1 MMSPSLTAVEELNAD
16 VVRRYLRVF
25 ETFAV
30 ADLEELVDPEVV
42 AHGAGQTVHGRRCL
56 EDAVLIP
63 GISACRVRIDDLFSA
78 RDRVTVSFTLTYTQA
93 RTGRDLIMTGTKS
106 YQLRGGRIVE
116 FWGETDVFGFL
127 RQAGLVPDQ
136 FPPL

>member
-1 MMSPSLTAVEELNAD
+1 MTSPGLTAAEELNAE

-30 ADLEELVDPEVV
+30 ADLEDLVDSEVV
-42 AHGAGQTVHGRRCL
+42 AHGAGQTVHGRRTI
-56 EDAVLIP
+56 EDAVLSP
-63 GISACRVRIDDLFSA
+63 GISACRVRVDDLFSA
-78 RDRVTVSFTLTYTQA
+78 RDRVTVSFTLTYTQE

-106 YQLRGGRIVE
+106 YRLRDGRIVE
-116 FWGETDVFGFL
+116 FWGETDVYGFL
-127 RQAGLVPDQ
+127 RQSGLVPSE